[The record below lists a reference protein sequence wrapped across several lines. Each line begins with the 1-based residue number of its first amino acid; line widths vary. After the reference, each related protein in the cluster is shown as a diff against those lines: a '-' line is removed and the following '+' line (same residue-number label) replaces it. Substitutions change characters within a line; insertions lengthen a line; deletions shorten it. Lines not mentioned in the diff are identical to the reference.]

1 MQAKQF
7 TPSPKY
13 LTKLRITLSLIA
25 LAILAGG
32 FIFGVLIALDEGIG
46 ALAITLVIT
55 LALDLLWWVPGM
67 LLSGPYYRSLR
78 YEIYEDEMIVNVG
91 VVTQSVKHVPFRTVT
106 NLTVK
111 RGILDRW
118 LGTGT
123 VNIQTAGIS
132 GSSGEPEE
140 SLVGLENP
148 QEIYEMVV
156 TALHRFRGGMA
167 PTNAEEEMPDVAS
180 DEVSSEALSAILS
193 EVRAI
198 RQALEQNQ

>member
-13 LTKLRITLSLIA
+13 LTNLRITLSLIA

-32 FIFGVLIALDEGIG
+32 FILGVLIAFEEGIG
-46 ALAITLVIT
+46 ALAITLVVT
-55 LALDLLWWVPGM
+55 FAADLLWWVPGM

-78 YEIYEDEMIVNVG
+78 YEIHEDEMIVNVG
-91 VVTQSVKHVPFRTVT
+91 IVTQSVKHVPFRTVT

-111 RGILDRW
+111 RGILNRW

-132 GSSGEPEE
+132 GSSGEPEQ

-148 QEIYEMVV
+148 HEVYEMVV
-156 TALHRFRGGMA
+156 AALHRFRGGMS
-167 PTNAEEEMPDVAS
+167 PTNAEEEMPAVAS
-180 DEVSSEALSAILS
+180 DEASSEALNAILN

-198 RQALEQNQ
+198 RQAMERNA